1 MRQFFILFSAFVI
14 GGCNSTNDMGGR
26 YRLISDDP
34 ALQRVTLEIE
44 GKRVSGKGPWNRY
57 FRSITRPNTG
67 SNGIQIGPLA
77 STKMA
82 CPHLSAEHI
91 YFQELQR
98 GSGVTIMHD
107 GLIIKT
113 THNSKLIFENR

>member
-14 GGCNSTNDMGGR
+14 GGSNSTNDMGGR

-57 FRSITRPNTG
+57 CRSITRSNTG

-82 CPHLSAEHI
+82 CPHLSAKHI

-107 GLIIKT
+107 GLIIKN
-113 THNSKLIFENR
+113 NSQFQIDL